1 MEGKSLPFIFSI
13 FLVGYLTITGF
24 VKAIDNDMTIKVA
37 GDNHF
42 PPYEYVD
49 ERGIYKGFNVDII
62 RAIAIETGVDIE
74 IHPMTWYEALDALE
88 KGEIDAIQ
96 GMKYNEKRDA
106 YYDFSEEYLI
116 SSQAIFVSNENRYIV
131 DLGDL
136 KDQKV
141 SVQKGDVSTYLL
153 ENIEGVELIWT
164 ENQEEALQL
173 LAANHVDAFVGNR
186 NTGLYIIQKNRW
198 NDLIKIV
205 GEPINPTKY
214 AVAVKEGNKA
224 VLDIFNKGITAI
236 KADGTYEKIYRKW
249 FGEDV
254 QKPPIFLKRFLYF
267 LLVILSVSLFA
278 SVVVFRLN
286 RLLQLEVRKRTM
298 QLKKQDQFKEQ
309 ILNSIFY
316 GIATINKAGIITS
329 INDPGKRIIDAKGE
343 KLEGKHYKKT
353 PLEGYFKRTHLIKVL
368 RTGRKYIAM
377 EMEKKFGDITKVIEY
392 NIYPLISGNNKI
404 EGAIVSFSNITN
416 IKRLKENLIIKDKMQ
431 ALGEMAASI
440 AHEIKNPL
448 TSIKAFI
455 ELIPDKYDNQEFRE
469 QVFKYVPSE
478 IQRLSNL
485 LNNLLDY
492 SKPYKNTKELF
503 DVSRLFDEVLILFSN
518 QFKKYRIK
526 LNPVFEKGLYVYADR
541 QQFKQIIINIMLNA
555 VESMDLGG
563 ELTIS
568 GKSSGSHVIIAIS
581 DTGHGIPPED
591 LKKIF
596 EPFFT
601 RKKYGTGLGL
611 SIAYQF
617 VKENN
622 GNIEI
627 RSIEGQGTEVILK
640 FPLV

>member
-1 MEGKSLPFIFSI
+1 
-13 FLVGYLTITGF
+13 
-24 VKAIDNDMTIKVA
+24 
-37 GDNHF
+37 
-42 PPYEYVD
+42 
-49 ERGIYKGFNVDII
+49 
-62 RAIAIETGVDIE
+62 
-74 IHPMTWYEALDALE
+74 
-88 KGEIDAIQ
+88 
-96 GMKYNEKRDA
+96 
-106 YYDFSEEYLI
+106 
-116 SSQAIFVSNENRYIV
+116 
-131 DLGDL
+131 
-136 KDQKV
+136 
-141 SVQKGDVSTYLL
+141 
-153 ENIEGVELIWT
+153 
-164 ENQEEALQL
+164 
-173 LAANHVDAFVGNR
+173 
-186 NTGLYIIQKNRW
+186 
-198 NDLIKIV
+198 
-205 GEPINPTKY
+205 
-214 AVAVKEGNKA
+214 
-224 VLDIFNKGITAI
+224 
-236 KADGTYEKIYRKW
+236 
-249 FGEDV
+249 
-254 QKPPIFLKRFLYF
+254 
-267 LLVILSVSLFA
+267 
-278 SVVVFRLN
+278 
-286 RLLQLEVRKRTM
+286 
-298 QLKKQDQFKEQ
+298 
-309 ILNSIFY
+309 
-316 GIATINKAGIITS
+316 
-329 INDPGKRIIDAKGE
+329 
-343 KLEGKHYKKT
+343 
-353 PLEGYFKRTHLIKVL
+353 
-368 RTGRKYIAM
+368 
-377 EMEKKFGDITKVIEY
+377 
-392 NIYPLISGNNKI
+392 
-404 EGAIVSFSNITN
+404 VSFSDITN

-492 SKPYKNTKELF
+492 SKPCKNTKELF

-526 LNPVFEKGLYVYADR
+526 LNPVLEKGLYVYADR